1 MKKNYWRMRGINILT
16 VPYAYVDHSSYL
28 ADSLFVQGKVRIKYQ
43 KEMIKENSSYC
54 IIFCK
59 VLKRDV
65 QRFEEAL
72 EKLKD
77 KMLLL
82 GYKTYSEECDEIART
97 IEKGKIV
104 LRRKGKD
111 YDMERSNEYL
121 E

>member
-16 VPYAYVDHSSYL
+16 VLYVYVDHSSYL

-59 VLKRDV
+59 ILKRDV

-82 GYKTYSEECDEIART
+82 GYRNYAKECEEITKT
-97 IEKGKIV
+97 IEEGMKA
-104 LRRKGKD
+104 RKAK
-111 YDMERSNEYL
+111 
-121 E
+121 